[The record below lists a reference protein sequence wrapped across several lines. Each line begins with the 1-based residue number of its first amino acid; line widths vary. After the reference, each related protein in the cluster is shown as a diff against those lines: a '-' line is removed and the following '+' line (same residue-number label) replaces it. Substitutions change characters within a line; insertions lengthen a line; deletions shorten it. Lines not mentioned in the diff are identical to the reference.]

1 MRRNTGQRV
10 AKARPLKNRNQT
22 GEHSQSQV
30 LNLGS
35 KLNKNTIYRG
45 FEPVS
50 FRCRLYFAILR
61 VKNSLK
67 KVNSA
72 KVEHFTR
79 VKNFGIMNN
88 KESHSK
94 KGKNG

>member
-1 MRRNTGQRV
+1 MQ
-10 AKARPLKNRNQT
+10 ALF
-22 GEHSQSQV
+22 
-30 LNLGS
+30 LL
-35 KLNKNTIYRG
+35 
-45 FEPVS
+45 F
-50 FRCRLYFAILR
+50 FR

-79 VKNFGIMNN
+79 VKNFGIVNN
-88 KESHSK
+88 KKSHSK

>member
-1 MRRNTGQRV
+1 MQ
-10 AKARPLKNRNQT
+10 AL
-22 GEHSQSQV
+22 
-30 LNLGS
+30 
-35 KLNKNTIYRG
+35 
-45 FEPVS
+45 
-50 FRCRLYFAILR
+50 FAILR